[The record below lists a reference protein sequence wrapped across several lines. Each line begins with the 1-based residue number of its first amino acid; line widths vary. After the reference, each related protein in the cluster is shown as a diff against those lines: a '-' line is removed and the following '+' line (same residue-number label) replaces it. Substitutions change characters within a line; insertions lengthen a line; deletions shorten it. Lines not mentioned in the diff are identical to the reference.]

1 MTISVLMPAYN
12 SESSI
17 AQSVRSTLRALPSDS
32 ELLVWLD
39 GCTDKTA
46 LNLEPCLVDKR
57 LRVFES
63 TKNRGVAHSLNSLW
77 ELSRFTYVARMDADD
92 YCLPWRFR
100 LQMEQMNKFGSD
112 LLFSSAIIRKE
123 ILGLGMYFLRGQ
135 AIKSSQAH
143 YRKLVKG
150 NPLIHPTMFGKKSAF
165 PQQNPYPN
173 VPAEDYAL
181 WLSLAS
187 DGRTFRS
194 SSLPTIIYRLHEN
207 QISRQRAWRELN
219 DSSEVITNLKNQLNE
234 ALANHES

>member
-1 MTISVLMPAYN
+1 MPAYN

-100 LQMEQMNKFGSD
+100 LQMDQMNKFGSD
-112 LLFSSAIIRKE
+112 LLFSSAIMRKE
-123 ILGLGMYFLRGQ
+123 ILGLGIYFPRGQ
-135 AIKSSQAH
+135 AIKSSKAH
-143 YRKLVKG
+143 YQKLVKG

-165 PQQNPYPN
+165 PKENPYPN
-173 VPAEDYAL
+173 APAEDYAL

-187 DGRTFRS
+187 KGRTFRS

-207 QISRQRAWRELN
+207 QISRQRAWRRLN

-234 ALANHES
+234 VSANHEE